1 MSNRTH
7 TPSKDQEAFW
17 DAADRVAEIKREL
30 EAQLKVLQEVAAELR
45 ETARL
50 NETVAPLLNQAIAAV
65 HNWGDDLHLT
75 GDEIM
80 REITAE

>member
-7 TPSKDQEAFW
+7 TPIKDQEAFW

-30 EAQLKVLQEVAAELR
+30 EAQLQELQTVAAELK

-50 NETVAPLLNQAIAAV
+50 NETVTPLLNQAITAV
-65 HNWGDDLHLT
+65 LNWGDELHMT
-75 GDEIM
+75 GNEIM

>member
-7 TPSKDQEAFW
+7 TPLKDQEAFW
-17 DAADRVAEIKREL
+17 DAADRVAEIKSEL
-30 EAQLKVLQEVAAELR
+30 EAQLKALQEVAAEVG

-50 NETVAPLLNQAIAAV
+50 AETVTPLLNQAITAV
-65 HNWGDDLHLT
+65 LNWGDDLHLT
-75 GDEIM
+75 GNEIM

>member
-7 TPSKDQEAFW
+7 TPIEDQEAFW

-30 EAQLKVLQEVAAELR
+30 EAQLKALQEVAAEIQ
-45 ETARL
+45 ESARF
-50 NETVAPLLNQAIAAV
+50 NEAVAPALNQAIADV
-65 HNWGDDLHLT
+65 LNWGDELHMT
-75 GDEIM
+75 GNEIM